1 METVKGGLKSGS
13 DPQIDFLNSA
23 TAEVVIFFFFFL
35 DILETL
41 DRSETKGKVPGT
53 ANLDY
58 SCHLR

>member
-23 TAEVVIFFFFFL
+23 TAEVMIFL
-35 DILETL
+35 DILDTL
-41 DRSETKGKVPGT
+41 DHSETKSKIPGA